1 MPSKGDLT
9 KLRILGVARELFYK
23 KGYDATSTAEIAK
36 NASISEAAMYKYF
49 KSKKDLLI
57 ASVQPTYF
65 VTDNTDYSNLTNVE
79 VVEHWTALF
88 LEKVENN
95 LQQYIILFGESIK
108 YPELSEAYLELFHK
122 DTKADT
128 EVRKRIAK
136 GAFPELD
143 ITLLQVGMIGAL
155 IAMIQH
161 LVIYQK
167 QDERTIVPD
176 KVKQV
181 ISSIISGKF
190 FD

>member
-1 MPSKGDLT
+1 MPTKGDLT
-9 KLRILGVARELFYK
+9 KLRILGVARALFYK

-57 ASVQPTYF
+57 ASVQPSYF
-65 VTDNTDYSNLTNVE
+65 VMDNTDYSTLTNVE
-79 VVEHWTALF
+79 LIEHWTALF

-122 DTKADT
+122 DTKADI
-128 EVRKRIAK
+128 EVRKRIDK
-136 GAFPELD
+136 GDFPDID

-167 QDERTIVPD
+167 QYERTIVPD
-176 KVKQV
+176 KVKQA
-181 ISSIISGKF
+181 IGSIISGKF
-190 FD
+190 FA